1 MALNPPARAYGLAFA
16 GGALGTLARMSVQF
30 FLNNAAS
37 LFVVNLLGAGFL
49 GWVNGKSQHPE
60 TPRFVSAGKKWFWGA
75 GFAGGFTTMS
85 GLAMAFVLMVGN
97 FGVMAGLVY
106 ILVQFVAGLFAYALG
121 FKLGKGAWPSV

>member
-1 MALNPPARAYGLAFA
+1 
-16 GGALGTLARMSVQF
+16 
-30 FLNNAAS
+30 
-37 LFVVNLLGAGFL
+37 
-49 GWVNGKSQHPE
+49 
-60 TPRFVSAGKKWFWGA
+60 
-75 GFAGGFTTMS
+75 MS

>member
-16 GGALGTLARMSVQF
+16 GGALGTLARMTVQL
-30 FLNNAAS
+30 FLSNAIS
-37 LFVVNLLGAGFL
+37 LFVVNLAGAGFL
-49 GWVNGKSQHPE
+49 GWVNGKSAHPDK
-60 TPRFVSAGKKWFWGA
+60 PRFASAGKKWFWGA

-97 FGVMAGLVY
+97 LGVIAGLVY

-121 FKLGKGAWPSV
+121 YRLGKGAWPSV